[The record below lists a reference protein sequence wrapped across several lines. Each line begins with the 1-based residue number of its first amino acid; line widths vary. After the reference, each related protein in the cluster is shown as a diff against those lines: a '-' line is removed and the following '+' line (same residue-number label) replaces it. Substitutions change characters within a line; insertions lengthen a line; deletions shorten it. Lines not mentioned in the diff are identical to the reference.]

1 MTIKTEQIQALTDRL
16 ARSHQKETSINS
28 SDAIE
33 MISHSSEFIIDILTP
48 IGRTLTTT
56 TKFIGYHSNGL
67 ILIEFP
73 EISRDEINTYLQE
86 GFWMNVRAF
95 SQKGEG
101 AIIKFRCQIMH
112 TVTDILPMVMLSV
125 PSSMYIQQLRK
136 EPRYDVKLLC
146 RATVNDHKAQAE
158 IRDLSKSGCRFI
170 ISSLTKD
177 FNVGDE
183 VILDVTGEN
192 RELSQIISLTGHLCN
207 SQGTRHYAKYG
218 VKFDEFGQKGAK
230 ALLSNMR
237 FNGTQ
242 FVLKKKTA

>member
-1 MTIKTEQIQALTDRL
+1 MTISSEQIQALTERL
-16 ARSHQKETSINS
+16 SRSHQKEVSINS

-48 IGRTLTTT
+48 IGRTFTTT
-56 TKFIGYHSNGL
+56 TKFIGYHSKSL

-73 EISRDEINTYLQE
+73 DISRDEIDSYLQE

-112 TVTDILPMVMLSV
+112 TLTGVLPMILLSV

-136 EPRYDVKLLC
+136 EPRYDVKLLS
-146 RATVNDHKAQAE
+146 RALVNGHKAAAE

-177 FNVGDE
+177 FNIGDE
-183 VILDVTGEN
+183 VILEVTSDN
-192 RELSQIISLTGHLCN
+192 RELSKAVTLTGHLCN

-218 VKFDEFGQKGAK
+218 VKFDDFGIKGAK
-230 ALLSNMR
+230 VLLSNMR